1 MSPSTSTDRL
11 YQLEA
16 LHAAI
21 CCVEDGSIPAG
32 PERRQLIIM
41 SLLQLAAEQTTLV
54 YQTIQTAMDN

>member
-1 MSPSTSTDRL
+1 MSPITSTDRL

-21 CCVEDGSIPAG
+21 CCVEDGSMPAC

-41 SLLQLAAEQTTLV
+41 NLLQLAAEQATLA
-54 YQTIQTAMDN
+54 YQTIQTTLDG